1 MPSYSYR
8 ALSEGGQAVS
18 GVLTAENY
26 QVALRQLEEKAL
38 YPVRVTEGLEQR
50 GVSLRGGGR
59 VSSKHLTVFF
69 GQLADL
75 LRAGVPLLRALD
87 VLGRQASHGG
97 LTRIVR
103 EMRED
108 VAGGHSLGDAMAKH
122 PRAFTELQASMVRAG
137 EQGGFLEDVLA
148 RIATFL
154 EKQDEL
160 RNKVIG
166 SMIYPC
172 LLVTVGAGVVLL
184 IMLLV
189 VPKIRGHLRPE
200 TFNALTHVVFAAT
213 DVVTEHYVL
222 LGLGAIVGVMALT
235 AVARTKAGRNIVES
249 VQLRAPMF
257 GRIYTMMAVCRFCRI
272 LGTLLHNGVPI
283 LQALRIS
290 KDSAG
295 NRLLGQVI
303 ADSADS
309 VKKGAALSHPLGAS
323 GLFPL
328 DIVDMI
334 AVAEEGN
341 NLEKVLVQ
349 IADTNEA
356 RTARQIDL
364 AVRVLEP
371 VLLVF
376 MGMVV
381 FAIMMAL
388 LIPMLTMGSAAMK

>member
-1 MPSYSYR
+1 
-8 ALSEGGQAVS
+8 
-18 GVLTAENY
+18 
-26 QVALRQLEEKAL
+26 
-38 YPVRVTEGLEQR
+38 
-50 GVSLRGGGR
+50 
-59 VSSKHLTVFF
+59 
-69 GQLADL
+69 
-75 LRAGVPLLRALD
+75 
-87 VLGRQASHGG
+87 
-97 LTRIVR
+97 
-103 EMRED
+103 
-108 VAGGHSLGDAMAKH
+108 
-122 PRAFTELQASMVRAG
+122 
-137 EQGGFLEDVLA
+137 
-148 RIATFL
+148 
-154 EKQDEL
+154 
-160 RNKVIG
+160 
-166 SMIYPC
+166 
-172 LLVTVGAGVVLL
+172 
-184 IMLLV
+184 
-189 VPKIRGHLRPE
+189 
-200 TFNALTHVVFAAT
+200 
-213 DVVTEHYVL
+213 
-222 LGLGAIVGVMALT
+222 
-235 AVARTKAGRNIVES
+235 
-249 VQLRAPMF
+249 MF